1 MTPAGFSPH
10 AVRGH
15 FPALSQIIE
24 GEPVA
29 FFDGPGG
36 AQVPRAVLDA
46 MVDYLGHYNANL
58 GGQFFSGRYT
68 TELMQRARDVAAT
81 FVNASSS
88 GGMVFGPNMTTLT
101 FSLSRAISRDWQAG
115 DEVIVSALDHY
126 SNVSSW
132 QQAAHDKGAV
142 VKQVRVDE
150 STYSIDMAHLAT
162 LMTNK
167 TKLVA
172 VTLASNTTG
181 SLVDVAKVVEMAKQ
195 VGAKVYVDAVHYAPH
210 HLVDVQALGC
220 DFLACSAYKFF
231 GPHVGFAYVAPEW
244 VQTLKP
250 YKVEP
255 AANQGPGRFET
266 GTQSFEAIAG
276 FIAAVDYLAQ
286 WGNPT
291 SSLRERLAA
300 SYAQYQAHEQAL
312 SAHFIQLMRAYPKV
326 RIYGIT
332 DDNQL
337 DKRTPTFAI
346 RIEGTEPAEVAQAL
360 GEQNLCVWNG
370 HFYAQGLCEQ
380 LDILDKGGVIRIG
393 MMHYN
398 TIDEIDRLHQALLP
412 FISD

>member
-1 MTPAGFSPH
+1 MIPAAFSPH
-10 AVRGH
+10 AVRGR
-15 FPALSQIIE
+15 FPALTQTIDGQS
-24 GEPVA
+24 VA

-36 AQVPRAVLDA
+36 AQVPQSVLDA
-46 MVDYLGHYNANL
+46 MVTYLGHYNANL
-58 GGQFFSGRYT
+58 GGQFFSGHHT
-68 TELMQRARDVAAT
+68 TAMMQQARESAAA
-81 FVNASSS
+81 FVNAPSPNC
-88 GGMVFGPNMTTLT
+88 MVFGPNMTTLT
-101 FSLSRAISRDWQAG
+101 FSLSRAISRDWHAG
-115 DEVIVSALDHY
+115 DEVVVSALDHY

-132 QQAAHDKGAV
+132 QQAAHDKGAI

-150 STYSIDMAHLAT
+150 SNYSIDMTHLASLIT
-162 LMTNK
+162 DK
-167 TKLVA
+167 TKLIA

-181 SLVDVAKVVEMAKQ
+181 SLVDVAKVVEMAKK

-231 GPHVGFAYVAPEW
+231 GPHVGFMYVAPKW
-244 VQTLKP
+244 VQTLQP

-255 AANQGPGRFET
+255 ATNQGPGRFET

-286 WGNPT
+286 WGEPT
-291 SSLRERLAA
+291 HSLRERLVE
-300 SYAQYQAHEQAL
+300 SYAQYQTHEQAL

-332 DDNQL
+332 DDKQL
-337 DKRTPTFAI
+337 VQRTPTFAI
-346 RIEGTEPAEVAQAL
+346 RIEGVSPAEVAKTL

-412 FISD
+412 FIND